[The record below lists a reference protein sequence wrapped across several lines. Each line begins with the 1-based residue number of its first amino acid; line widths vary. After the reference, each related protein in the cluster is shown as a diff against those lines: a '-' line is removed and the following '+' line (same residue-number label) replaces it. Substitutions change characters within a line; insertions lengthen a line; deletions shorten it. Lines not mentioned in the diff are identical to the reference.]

1 MPTASAAPPT
11 RVLVFVLGCGML
23 AYASSSLL
31 VRAAGDVPASALIA
45 GRTLFAIVLLGVLA
59 PRATRDAAA
68 HAGRHGAWVL
78 AGAGAMLAAHFLLWV
93 ESLALTSVASAS
105 VLVTT
110 TPVQIA
116 VWRAVQTRRL
126 PSGGTLVA
134 VALGAIGAVL
144 IGVGDAG
151 QDAGIGRNPVL
162 GNVLAFLSATVMAAY
177 LGVAARVRQRLTWP
191 GYVVP
196 VYASVAVVAVGYAL
210 LRGTLGALAVPE
222 TALWCLAMALGPQ
235 IIGHGATNYAVR
247 YVSPLMLGLLS
258 LLEPIGASAL
268 AVVLFAE
275 VPGALSV
282 AGMALCLAA
291 VAAALVAMSRERRA
305 AAALAAD
312 PAL

>member
-1 MPTASAAPPT
+1 MA
-11 RVLVFVLGCGML
+11 VLAVGML
-23 AYASSSLL
+23 AFASSSIL

-68 HAGRHGAWVL
+68 HAGRHGGWVL
-78 AGAGAMLAAHFLLWV
+78 AGAGVMLAAHFLLWV

-126 PSGGTLVA
+126 PSAATLVA
-134 VALGAIGAVL
+134 VALGAVGAVL

-151 QDAGIGRNPVL
+151 EGGAGIGRNPVL

-222 TALWCLAMALGPQ
+222 TALWCLAMAVGPQ

-247 YVSPLMLGLLS
+247 YVTPLMLGLLS

-282 AGMALCLAA
+282 AGMALCLLA
-291 VAAALVAMSRERRA
+291 VAAALVALSRERRA
-305 AAALAAD
+305 AAAAA
-312 PAL
+312 AL